1 MNHLKEV
8 FIFHLKLYDNNN
20 SAIVL
25 LKRFSLCFC
34 IAEDATTLK
43 LEDDLNAEETS
54 SEDEDE
60 LPHEGRWLKDLWE
73 RDEKEESW
81 DEDEGSNEDS
91 NEQEGDDDDEDE
103 DEDSNE
109 GEHEQEGDDDDDE
122 DEAPNQ
128 DEDEHEHEGDEDR
141 DEMK

>member
-1 MNHLKEV
+1 M
-8 FIFHLKLYDNNN
+8 YDSNN

-43 LEDDLNAEETS
+43 LEGDLNAEETS

-60 LPHEGRWLKDLWE
+60 LTQE
-73 RDEKEESW
+73 RHGLQDVW
-81 DEDEGSNEDS
+81 DEDENEDED
-91 NEQEGDDDDEDE
+91 EQEGDDDDEDE

-109 GEHEQEGDDDDDE
+109 DEHKQEGDDDDEDE
-122 DEAPNQ
+122 DSK
-128 DEDEHEHEGDEDR
+128 EDEYSTSMRATMTG
-141 DEMK
+141 MK